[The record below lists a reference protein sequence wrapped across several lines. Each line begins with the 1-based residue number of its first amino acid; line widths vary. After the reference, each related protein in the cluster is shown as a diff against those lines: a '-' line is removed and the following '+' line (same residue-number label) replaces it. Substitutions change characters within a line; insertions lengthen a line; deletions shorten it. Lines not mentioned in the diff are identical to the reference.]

1 MLIQIAIRYCG
12 IKNKELRR
20 LMIENESDVSELQE
34 KIKTIFGLPVE
45 EQVLRFKAHDFEIRV
60 IPGFTLDFYEIGN
73 NALVELYRLNC
84 VAESGAAE
92 TTDGYS
98 SHSAEEE
105 DDYAENVRLL
115 NKLMFAKGLQ
125 GLQMEEIGE
134 EEMEEDEFEKTLQ
147 ALKKRF
153 LEITS
158 MKQRKD
164 FESFYTQ
171 FMTLDR
177 VSQKQVLSSPDK
189 VGWTGI
195 HYAVRDNEEWAI
207 QPLLDNFAEDIL
219 SVQSDDGW
227 TPLLLAVQN
236 KNWEMLEELLKY
248 ATKANLEFITS
259 KGSVIHQIF
268 KNADFRIVHYL
279 IVNKE
284 IDPSFKD
291 KLDVPAISLL
301 KPEAQS
307 HVKVLL
313 KLRDVPPKPV
323 NLHFEVQKKS
333 LFFSWASRSLYI
345 NSEGRSLER
354 YKARN
359 DFPFQPREVIPLH
372 AIENLTGR
380 GRFASKDQNDKND
393 YVFDQRTG
401 EVVQKSVFEKHENF
415 IQFSFNGEN
424 HSYRIHSETHAKLAL
439 KTLNQ
444 AVQWA
449 RFYELFIR
457 KLNGAELESGM
468 AVWKAVAVDFSTY
481 DLMDP
486 IQFTNLL
493 KLDMRDTEHHK
504 TETTAKVFQGLRQ
517 FNILKLIGRGAFGKV
532 YKVFHKDSQ
541 KVFAM
546 KVLNKK
552 TLLRDNQIKYSM
564 IEKEIL
570 QANPKDSFL
579 LSLHFAFQTVEN
591 LFMVIDFCPNEDL
604 SVLLNKQDRNLLPE
618 DTARFYIAELF
629 LAINELHK
637 RNYIYRDL
645 KPENIL
651 LDEQGHIKLAD
662 FGLAAKNIRNATDF
676 AKSFCG
682 SPMYIAPEILKN
694 KTAFKSTDYYTM
706 GVVIFEMLTGEP
718 PFYNENFEKLY
729 SLIKKGDFK
738 FPPTV
743 NLSDEAKDLISR
755 LICMPK
761 KRLGAVSGFEEVKR
775 HPWFATIDWA
785 KLADKKVDPPIKF
798 PPIVHNFNR
807 PIKLKD
813 TEYSDEG
820 PRQNF
825 IPNFE
830 FIGPDYQN
838 K

>member
-1 MLIQIAIRYCG
+1 MLIQIAVRYCG

-20 LMIENESDVSELQE
+20 LMVENESDVAELQE
-34 KIKTIFGLPVE
+34 KIKSTFGVPVE

-84 VAESGAAE
+84 DAEPGAAE
-92 TTDGYS
+92 TTEGYS
-98 SHSAEEE
+98 HHSTEEE

-125 GLQMEEIGE
+125 GAQMEEIGE
-134 EEMEEDEFEKTLQ
+134 EDMEEDEFEKTLQ
-147 ALKKRF
+147 TLKKRF

-171 FMTLDR
+171 FMTLDKA
-177 VSQKQVLSSPDK
+177 SQKQVLSNPDK

-207 QPLLDNFAEDIL
+207 HPLLENFAEDIL
-219 SVQSDDGW
+219 VLQSDDGW

-236 KNWEMLEELLKY
+236 KNWEMLEELLKF
-248 ATKANLEFITS
+248 ATRAHIELATS
-259 KGSVIHQIF
+259 KGSVVHQIF
-268 KNADFRIVHYL
+268 KNADFRFVHYL
-279 IVNKE
+279 VANKE
-284 IDPSFKD
+284 VDPRFKD
-291 KLDVPAISLL
+291 KSDVPAIDLL
-301 KPEAQS
+301 KPEAQR
-307 HVKVLL
+307 HVQVLL
-313 KLRDVPPKPV
+313 KLREVPPKPV

-333 LFFSWASRSLYI
+333 LFFGWATRYLYV
-345 NSEGRSLER
+345 NSERRSLER
-354 YKARN
+354 YKERG
-359 DFPFQPREVIPLH
+359 DFPFQPREIIPLH
-372 AIENLTGR
+372 AIESLSGK

-401 EVVQKSVFEKHENF
+401 EVVEKSVFDKHDNF
-415 IQFSFNGEN
+415 IQFAFNGEN

-439 KTLNQ
+439 KTLSQ

-449 RFYELFIR
+449 RFYELFVR
-457 KLNGAELESGM
+457 KLQGAELESGM
-468 AVWKAVAVDFSTY
+468 AVWKAAATDFSTY

-493 KLDMRDTEHHK
+493 KLDMRETEHSRP
-504 TETTAKVFQGLRQ
+504 ETTKRVFQGLRQ

-532 YKVFHKDSQ
+532 YKVFHKRSQ

-570 QANPKDSFL
+570 QANPQDSFL

-618 DTARFYIAELF
+618 PVARFYIAELF

-743 NLSDEAKDLISR
+743 TLSEEAKDLISR

-761 KRLGAVSGFEEVKR
+761 RRLGAVNGFEEVKR
-775 HPWFATIDWA
+775 HPWFAGVDWTA
-785 KLADKKVDPPIKF
+785 LAHKRVEPPISF

-813 TEYSDEG
+813 TEYSNEG
-820 PRQNF
+820 PRTNF

-830 FIGPDYQN
+830 FIGPEYQE
-838 K
+838 